1 MFTNNYDHG
10 QAPEEVWKAN
20 VENDVEVI
28 VDPTGFTTKELKEKG
43 YKVKCTSLEK
53 QFCNHFRK
61 ETLEG
66 MVRENVRCIPERVG
80 CTPKKKRIVFEVS
93 EGE

>member
-1 MFTNNYDHG
+1 M
-10 QAPEEVWKAN
+10 
-20 VENDVEVI
+20 ENDVEVI
-28 VDPTGFTTKELKEKG
+28 VDPKGFTTKELKEKG

-53 QFCNHFRK
+53 QFYNHLRK

-66 MVRENVRCIPERVG
+66 MVRENVRCTPE
-80 CTPKKKRIVFEVS
+80 KKRIVFEVS